1 MTDQNTITVG
11 TDSVFQRPGGA
22 SAHYGI
28 GGNGEIYQYVSE
40 SDGIPDPADAA
51 ANGITANTVIDAT
64 PDTTTDTTPNVT
76 TLSDTDLDKVLDA
89 WSADVD
95 KVKHADGYTPVFSD
109 TVRTIIYV
117 VALIASVIGLGLM
130 SFGHADIGGFVS
142 TAAGIIAGGFGVA
155 YNPLRQN

>member
-28 GGNGEIYQYVSE
+28 GGNGEIHQYVSE

-64 PDTTTDTTPNVT
+64 PDTTTDTTTNVT
-76 TLSDTDLDKVLDA
+76 TLSDTDLGKVLDA

-95 KVKHADGYTPVFSD
+95 KAKHADGYTPVFSD

-117 VALIASVIGLGLM
+117 IALIASVIGLGLM
-130 SFGHADIGGFVS
+130 TFGHADIGGFVS

>member
-1 MTDQNTITVG
+1 MTDQNTTAAG
-11 TDSVFQRPGGA
+11 TAGLTG
-22 SAHYGI
+22 
-28 GGNGEIYQYVSE
+28 
-40 SDGIPDPADAA
+40 DGIPDPADAA

-117 VALIASVIGLGLM
+117 VALIASVAGLGLM
-130 SFGHADIGGFVS
+130 TFGHADIGGFVS

>member
-1 MTDQNTITVG
+1 MTEQNTTAAG
-11 TDSVFQRPGGA
+11 TAGLTG
-22 SAHYGI
+22 
-28 GGNGEIYQYVSE
+28 
-40 SDGIPDPADAA
+40 DGIPDPADSA

-64 PDTTTDTTPNVT
+64 PDTTPNVAV
-76 TLSDTDLDKVLDA
+76 LSDTDLDKVLDA

-117 VALIASVIGLGLM
+117 IALIASVAGLGLM

>member
-1 MTDQNTITVG
+1 MTGQNTTTAG
-11 TDSVFQRPGGA
+11 TAGLTG
-22 SAHYGI
+22 
-28 GGNGEIYQYVSE
+28 
-40 SDGIPDPADAA
+40 DGIPDSADAA

-64 PDTTTDTTPNVT
+64 PDTTPNVT
-76 TLSDTDLDKVLDA
+76 VLSDTDLDKVLDA

-95 KVKHADGYTPVFSD
+95 KVKHADGYTPVFPD
-109 TVRTIIYV
+109 AVRTIIYV
-117 VALIASVIGLGLM
+117 IALIASVAGLGLM

>member
-28 GGNGEIYQYVSE
+28 GGNGETYQYVSE

-76 TLSDTDLDKVLDA
+76 TLSDADLDKVLDA

-117 VALIASVIGLGLM
+117 IALIASVIGLGLM

>member
-1 MTDQNTITVG
+1 MTDQNTTTAGTAGLTGVG
-11 TDSVFQRPGGA
+11 
-22 SAHYGI
+22 
-28 GGNGEIYQYVSE
+28 VSG
-40 SDGIPDPADAA
+40 SADAA
-51 ANGITANTVIDAT
+51 ANGIAANTVIDAT

-76 TLSDTDLDKVLDA
+76 VLSDTDLDKLLDA

-95 KVKHADGYTPVFSD
+95 KVKHADGYTPVFND

-117 VALIASVIGLGLM
+117 VALIASVVGLGLM

-155 YNPLRQN
+155 YNPARMAGK